1 MAARTLA
8 SRARAVASRVAA
20 PLGVR
25 SVPLSRPSD
34 LGETP
39 RRRLLLGTLIF
50 TSVPGGVGATAG
62 KWREI
67 QEAAHGHASGAALG
81 GAAGRAVA
89 DGHGKDARAVAMG
102 GHGDSGA
109 AGLGDS
115 DARAVSKGGHGDDAA
130 RAVAKGGHGG
140 GTDHG
145 DDDGRAV
152 AEGSHGGGPD
162 DKKLVANVTTAAIS
176 NLLQQQRK
184 QIDEDGTERSRRSM
198 KLTLAW
204 VFGEMVLVVA
214 GAIMGVVWYAM
225 KNFYAAVD
233 FLKEHPEV
241 AVEYIST
248 SNEAKEIG
256 LAIVSVLY
264 ACITETLDP
273 RPRLQVLMDR
283 IVAVV
288 RSMIESPDERE
299 RTGATTTEATEG
311 GGAAASG
318 GTDGGTLSFGTAAV
332 VLMFIVFIF
341 RS

>member
-25 SVPLSRPSD
+25 SVMLSRPSD

-39 RRRLLLGTLIF
+39 RRRLQLGTLIF

-115 DARAVSKGGHGDDAA
+115 DARAVAKGGHDDDAARAVAKGGHDDDAA

-162 DKKLVANVTTAAIS
+162 DEDPVANLTTATIS
-176 NLLQQQRK
+176 DLLQQLK
-184 QIDEDGTERSRRSM
+184 
-198 KLTLAW
+198 
-204 VFGEMVLVVA
+204 MVLVVA

-233 FLKEHPEV
+233 FLKKHPEV
-241 AVEYIST
+241 AVEYINT

-256 LAIVSVLY
+256 LAIVLY
-264 ACITETLDP
+264 ACVTETLDP

-318 GTDGGTLSFGTAAV
+318 GTDGGTLSFGWVFAGMVLV
-332 VLMFIVFIF
+332 VGLLDCVAPGNDA
-341 RS
+341 SHSHLV